1 MRKYALLALFAL
13 HPPFLS
19 AARLTLRDG
28 SVIYGQFI
36 NGTLQT
42 IVFQDDNG
50 VRRRFD
56 LKQVQTID
64 FGRSSQQ
71 ANREDPH
78 ARNDWA
84 VVPAGG
90 FVTVRPESDI
100 VPNPASAG
108 ALWAA
113 VIVQDVMDEAGKV
126 VIPRGTAAALAVRC
140 VADGSTY
147 TSASYVL
154 DLDSVRIGGRRYMVN
169 TADAPAGHEGALGTL
184 IATSPE
190 GLSVPVLTAGHEV
203 RVPAQTVLHFRL
215 EAPLR
220 LRDAGSE
227 PRP

>member
-28 SVIYGQFI
+28 SVINGQFI
-36 NGTLQT
+36 NGTLQM
-42 IVFQDDNG
+42 IIFQDDNG

-64 FGRSSQQ
+64 FGKSSQQ
-71 ANREDPH
+71 ANREDPR

-90 FVTVRPESDI
+90 FVTIRAESDI

-108 ALWAA
+108 GLWPA
-113 VIVQDVMDEAGKV
+113 VIVQDVVDEAGNV

-140 VADGSTY
+140 VADGTTY

-154 DLDSVRIGGRRYMVN
+154 DLDSVRIGGRRYVVS
-169 TADAPAGHEGALGTL
+169 TDAPAGSAGTLGTL
-184 IATSPE
+184 IAASPE
-190 GLSVPVLTAGHEV
+190 GASVPVLAAGHEV

-220 LRDAGSE
+220 LREAGSE